1 MNHSINQSTAQSIHP
16 SITYLE
22 LIVCGFRF
30 ARARS
35 LAGRP
40 EEFAALC
47 RAFVETGVH
56 PDFIT
61 VDGTEGGT
69 GAAPPEFSNSVGM
82 PLEDGLTLAHALL
95 IGAGLRDRV
104 KLIAA
109 GKVLTGFSVVK
120 TLALG
125 ADVCNA
131 ARAMMF
137 GECSSGVE
145 WCGVELRE

>member
-1 MNHSINQSTAQSIHP
+1 MH
-16 SITYLE
+16 
-22 LIVCGFRF
+22 IVTCGPV
-30 ARARS
+30 
-35 LAGRP
+35 GP
-40 EEFAALC
+40 
-47 RAFVETGVH
+47 G
-56 PDFIT
+56 P
-61 VDGTEGGT
+61 GGS
-69 GAAPPEFSNSVGM
+69 GQLHLPA
-82 PLEDGLTLAHALL
+82 GLTLAHALL

>member
-1 MNHSINQSTAQSIHP
+1 MCP
-16 SITYLE
+16 VLE
-22 LIVCGFRF
+22 
-30 ARARS
+30 
-35 LAGRP
+35 
-40 EEFAALC
+40 ALC
-47 RAFVETGVH
+47 EEIFQKWFEIGIFWDEVKQLSHKR
-56 PDFIT
+56 IL
-61 VDGTEGGT
+61 
-69 GAAPPEFSNSVGM
+69 SNQ
-82 PLEDGLTLAHALL
+82 
-95 IGAGLRDRV
+95 
-104 KLIAA
+104 LIAA

>member
-1 MNHSINQSTAQSIHP
+1 M
-16 SITYLE
+16 
-22 LIVCGFRF
+22 
-30 ARARS
+30 
-35 LAGRP
+35 
-40 EEFAALC
+40 
-47 RAFVETGVH
+47 H

>member
-1 MNHSINQSTAQSIHP
+1 MTPAD
-16 SITYLE
+16 
-22 LIVCGFRF
+22 CGEAASSRAAPGQRAGAMGDEQEFLGMVDEMIKKLLDPPKQPLGG
-30 ARARS
+30 ARR
-35 LAGRP
+35 
-40 EEFAALC
+40 
-47 RAFVETGVH
+47 
-56 PDFIT
+56 
-61 VDGTEGGT
+61 T

-125 ADVCNA
+125 ADICNA